1 VILFH
6 NPRAL
11 EYLLDAIASAR
22 SVDELARMRRLAHA
36 HYSGVVLLALEADI
50 HSRAHS
56 LRNATPTSTPTSSSP
71 SSTDHQDEHAV
82 GG

>member
-1 VILFH
+1 MLFH

-36 HYSGVVLLALEADI
+36 HYSGDVLVALEADI
-50 HSRAHS
+50 DSRARS
-56 LRNATPTSTPTSSSP
+56 FRNATPTSTPTSTSP
-71 SSTDHQDEHAV
+71 APTDHQDEHAI